1 MINVGKYTIHGC
13 YGLHDLFEGK
23 KQVFLSAVDEIWFV
37 SLQVLRKLRRWC
49 QQPSGMFMWQQWIKH
64 MGCLGYILVYAVPM
78 IDIWDYQTE
87 TKSRY
92 NYCIHKMRM
101 KDSSVTSFL
110 FRCSCEKGTVIVG
123 DTKRPTR
130 YDRFKMREIWNQKLY
145 TIPSLKLTLPLKFD
159 GWKMHFPFEMAYF
172 QDYILYKVL
181 GRVVVFK
188 ANSSFEGIE
197 SIPQMVILWFNRCM
211 LLRGSGYLVTGLGDI

>member
-1 MINVGKYTIHGC
+1 MYGIFTYIWLIFMINVGKYTIHGC

-23 KQVFLSAVDEIWFV
+23 KQVFLSAVDEIRFV

-92 NYCIHKMRM
+92 GCGSKCKVWIKPRSHTRSRPPIQTFRKDLIQTFDPDLWNDIIFWWVYVWSSDGVMFLGFLLCSYSPCQAAKQQTVVKPRCRAVGLPSCKATLLSSPAAKLQLLCIQA
-101 KDSSVTSFL
+101 V
-110 FRCSCEKGTVIVG
+110 
-123 DTKRPTR
+123 
-130 YDRFKMREIWNQKLY
+130 KL
-145 TIPSLKLTLPLKFD
+145 PSWHCCKL
-159 GWKMHFPFEMAYF
+159 
-172 QDYILYKVL
+172 
-181 GRVVVFK
+181 
-188 ANSSFEGIE
+188 
-197 SIPQMVILWFNRCM
+197 
-211 LLRGSGYLVTGLGDI
+211 